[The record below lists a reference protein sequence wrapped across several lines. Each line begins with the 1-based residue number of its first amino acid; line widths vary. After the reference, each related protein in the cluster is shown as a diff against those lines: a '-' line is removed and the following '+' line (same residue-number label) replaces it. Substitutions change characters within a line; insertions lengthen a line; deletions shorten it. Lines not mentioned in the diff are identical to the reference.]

1 MNILL
6 TKFISFIDSLNE
18 FVGKSVSWLTGI
30 LVLLICYDV
39 VFRYLLNNTQVWI
52 MEMEWHLF
60 ALIFLLGAGYTL
72 KHNRHVRVDL
82 FYAKMSAKDKAWI
95 DLLGSVLFLMPWCLL
110 IAYFSFFY
118 ALDAYQLGE
127 TSPDP
132 GGLPA
137 RWIVKFAIFVGTLL
151 LFLQALAEAGR
162 ALLVI
167 RRQKE

>member
-1 MNILL
+1 MNTLL
-6 TKFISFIDSLNE
+6 SNFINLIDSLNE
-18 FVGKSVSWLTGI
+18 FVGKSVAWLTGI

-39 VFRYLLNNTQVWI
+39 IFRYLLNNTQVWI

-95 DLLGSVLFLMPWCLL
+95 DLLGSVIFLIPWCLL

-118 ALDAYQLGE
+118 AMDAYTLGE
-127 TSPDP
+127 ISPDP

-137 RWIVKFAIFVGTLL
+137 RWIIKSAIFVGALL
-151 LFLQALAEAGR
+151 LLLQALAEAGK

-167 RRQKE
+167 REPK